1 MSPARPLA
9 SGPLASRPLTSRPLA
24 AILFFV
30 GLSLAACGKS
40 EAPDGDVA
48 EATEAPAAVLTDV
61 QKAALL
67 AEMPEPYRSAD
78 LAKGEALYAM
88 CRSCHTYVPGGTNL
102 TGPNLWGTFGAKAA
116 HVAGFNYSD
125 ALKASGLTWDIA
137 TMDKWL
143 ENPRGLV
150 EGTKMSYIGM
160 KKPED
165 RVALIAWLKV
175 NTSPAN

>member
-9 SGPLASRPLTSRPLA
+9 SRPHASRPHASRPLA
-24 AILFFV
+24 AILFLV

-40 EAPDGDVA
+40 EAPGGGPEVA
-48 EATEAPAAVLTDV
+48 EAPSAVLTDV
-61 QKAALL
+61 QKVALL

-88 CRSCHTYVPGGTNL
+88 CRSCHTYVKGGGNM
-102 TGPNLWGTFGAKAA
+102 TGPNLWGTVGAKAA
-116 HVAGFNYSD
+116 HTAGFNYSD
-125 ALKASGLTWDIA
+125 GLKSSGLVWDLA
-137 TMDKWL
+137 TLDKWI

-150 EGTKMSYIGM
+150 EGNKMSYIGM

-175 NTSPAN
+175 NTSPAD